1 MQSIMK
7 KEYKNPEMEIVML
20 NALTLLAGSETMEVT
35 NETTTTL
42 DASEFHDNGGSEDW

>member
-1 MQSIMK
+1 MTTMQ
-7 KEYKNPEMEIVML
+7 ML
-20 NALTLLAGSETMEVT
+20 AASGDRTMEVI